1 VQSGIPATTFSWFTA
16 GTLFELEVNIDV
28 ESVVAFLYPCVV
40 VFLVGFTSFC
50 EPWSQ
55 IFEEPQAPLE
65 MQTSSIPKSLWKV
78 SPLTPV
84 NENVTDPPMN
94 LESFVIVVLKFFQL

>member
-1 VQSGIPATTFSWFTA
+1 MTFTCYVTSTTYISTFAKQNLRGIPATTFSWLTA

-55 IFEEPQAPLE
+55 IFEEPTE
-65 MQTSSIPKSLWKV
+65 KSI
-78 SPLTPV
+78 
-84 NENVTDPPMN
+84 
-94 LESFVIVVLKFFQL
+94 Q